1 MMRGGIVGET
11 ATPIPFRQDVGAAFK
26 AGLGFELTE
35 AQRRASRDAL
45 KDMQQSLP
53 MNRLLNG
60 DVGSGKTAVAAACA
74 AMAHSAGL
82 QTVVMAP
89 TEILARQ
96 HLRKFRAY
104 LETTFPDL
112 RVELLVSALGAPDR
126 RRVTTPAG
134 SGHCSVLV
142 GTHALIEDEV
152 ELPNIGLALVDEQHR
167 FRTRQR

>member
-11 ATPIPFRQDVGAAFK
+11 ERAIPCRQDGGGGFK
-26 AGLGFELTE
+26 AGVGLELTE

-112 RVELLVSALGAPDR
+112 RVELLGSPLAAPER
-126 RRVTTPAG
+126 RSVTTPAG
-134 SGHCSVLV
+134 S
-142 GTHALIEDEV
+142 
-152 ELPNIGLALVDEQHR
+152 
-167 FRTRQR
+167 